1 MDCFQ
6 RRFHKQFSI
15 KEWKLGI
22 SSPER
27 QDLTPEETWRDHR
40 SSLRRLLHFQQRL
53 WEGLPYGVSS
63 EGQIITTREEL
74 AGQLSAIISWKLNSI
89 IRNLKIKAKCYSCL
103 RFKMNSEENWDI
115 LDEGHKVLWEKK
127 KTLFQMWMLVTL
139 TWHKCACSLTLLPD
153 LPFLGLPRIQHS
165 FFPSRCRGIFL
176 PFSFWPSVCG
186 SPGLTGC

>member
-1 MDCFQ
+1 MKARDFKSRETGPDPWGNLERSQ
-6 RRFHKQFSI
+6 ELSEEAASFPAAVVRRPSLWGLI
-15 KEWKLGI
+15 
-22 SSPER
+22 R
-27 QDLTPEETWRDHR
+27 R
-40 SSLRRLLHFQQRL
+40 SNNNHT
-53 WEGLPYGVSS
+53 G
-63 EGQIITTREEL
+63 EL

-89 IRNLKIKAKCYSCL
+89 KRNLKIKAKCCSCL

-186 SPGLTGC
+186 FPGLTGC